1 MAPSYI
7 PGSFRNRAQ
16 RSFELT
22 LDPDTRRER
31 RVRRILRSL
40 QRDMDEGGRVYARQ
54 IMRGPL
60 ELFRL
65 ELEIPDMSYQRTT
78 ILDREMLETLLE
90 ETPEERIRE
99 SFRFSKTDL

>member
-1 MAPSYI
+1 MPSSYI
-7 PGSFRNRAQ
+7 PGRFRRRS

-22 LDPDTRRER
+22 LDPVTRRER

-40 QRDMDEGGRVYARQ
+40 QRDMDEGGQVYARQ
-54 IMRGPL
+54 ILRGPL

-78 ILDREMLETLLE
+78 ILDRESLETLLE
-90 ETPEERIRE
+90 ETPAERIRE
-99 SFRFSKTDL
+99 SFRFSKT